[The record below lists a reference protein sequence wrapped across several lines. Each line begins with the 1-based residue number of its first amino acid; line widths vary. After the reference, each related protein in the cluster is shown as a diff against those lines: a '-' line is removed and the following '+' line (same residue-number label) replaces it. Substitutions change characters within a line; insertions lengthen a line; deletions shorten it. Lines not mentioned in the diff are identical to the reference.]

1 MPVKP
6 AAVELL
12 IAARPVLDR
21 WGAWYVFGAQA
32 VIMYGVPRLTA
43 DVDVTLALRPDA
55 PERFVHDMEAAGFGL
70 RVGDANFV
78 RQSRVMPFVHERTG
92 VPLDVVFAGSGLE
105 DEILSRVALTE
116 IGGTTVPLIDLS
128 LISSSPKYWP
138 AGREDLEDVRTLW
151 RIHET
156 KVDAGRIRDVLG
168 LLEQALGQSD
178 LLPAFEAIVHQ
189 SPR

>member
-1 MPVKP
+1 VPVKP

-12 IAARPVLDR
+12 IAARPVLER

-70 RVGDANFV
+70 RVGDTNFV

-105 DEILSRVALTE
+105 DEILSRVALTDV
-116 IGGTTVPLIDLS
+116 GGTTVPVIDLS
-128 LISSSPKYWP
+128 DLIITKVL
-138 AGREDLEDVRTLW
+138 AGRPKDLEDVRTLW